1 MLYEEGLLDSA
12 IEETLVI
19 ATHIADVIATT
30 TVKEPVRGMIV
41 NPGTARHHAE
51 HEGATFSF

>member
-1 MLYEEGLLDSA
+1 MLHEERRFDYA
-12 IEETLVI
+12 IEETPVI

-41 NPGTARHHAE
+41 NPATARHHAE